1 MIEGKMFKMNE
12 SNESCDKNQ
21 IDYEQY
27 QKAKS
32 HQIPQRWY
40 AAFFNRSIE
49 IKTTNEQW
57 KGDAQRAALLLTQIV
72 SKSSQEEDYPI
83 NIEIKTNGNLPCVWL
98 QLNSEKK
105 VIFDDL
111 YACKTMSENER
122 ERFRELEGLWG
133 DYCKDE
139 KFITEFCT
147 DLQKSLNNFFDSG
160 VNVHRL

>member
-105 VIFDDL
+105 LFLMICMH
-111 YACKTMSENER
+111 AKR
-122 ERFRELEGLWG
+122 
-133 DYCKDE
+133 
-139 KFITEFCT
+139 
-147 DLQKSLNNFFDSG
+147 
-160 VNVHRL
+160 